1 MEKVRLQFH
10 ENQFK
15 IKETELT
22 NLCKQRNEALETVK
36 RITNDQIKELDID
49 KVGIYLNNQTG
60 FFNAEF
66 SANAQGVK
74 EEYEFIKTIVNH
86 KHKDDD
92 FIELKNGKYWFDKKE
107 LEETYTTYLSDDS
120 IEHYHN
126 LQALATELNKL
137 PKPLRRCI
145 NLNAE
150 YITIN
155 KQNFAALFQMLQR
168 ELA

>member
-1 MEKVRLQFH
+1 MEKVILQFH

-15 IKETELT
+15 TKETELT

-36 RITNDQIKELDID
+36 RITNDEVKELDVD
-49 KVGIYLNNQTG
+49 KVGIYLNTQTG

-66 SANAQGVK
+66 SAKAQGVK
-74 EEYEFIKTIVNH
+74 EEFNFIKTIANH

-92 FIELKNGKYWFDKKE
+92 FIDLKKGRYCFDKKE
-107 LEETYTTYLSDDS
+107 LQETYTTYLSDDS
-120 IEHYHN
+120 VEHYNN
-126 LQALATELNKL
+126 LRALAEELNKL